1 MMKQKTNSQTTFSNI
16 QLGLVL
22 VLRMF
27 IGWHF
32 LYEGIIKL
40 VDPAWSAA
48 SYLLYSD
55 WIFSGFFHALAGNA
69 TLLAVVD
76 FCNIWGLIL
85 IGLAL
90 IFGIFTRLAALG
102 GAGLLLL
109 YYVANPPFTLADS
122 MKEGSYMIIDKNL
135 IEMVTLILIAFLPS
149 TSLIHWDWIRK
160 HITRLF
166 RKETQETPEPAT
178 EYPCQ
183 RAAREQQEAT
193 ERRNFLYSLASIPF
207 VGAFTW
213 AAVKAKA
220 FQTPVGI
227 DSISGATTRTFSFTG
242 LEDLRGTLPT
252 ARIGNVELSR
262 MFMGCNLIGGWAH
275 SRDLIYVPSLVKKY
289 HTQEKV
295 FETLQLGEQCGMN
308 AIIMNTSLT
317 PLMNAYWKET
327 RGKMQFISDCAGVG
341 DVERGIRV
349 SVDSG
354 AATCYIQGEITEK
367 ILREGGSFEIVG
379 EWMEKI
385 RREGVPAGIGAHSL
399 EVIKRCVDLGI
410 KPDYWVKTLHHTN
423 YWSAKPAEQH
433 DNIWCTNP
441 EETIAYMNNLEEPW
455 IAFKVL
461 AAGAIHPN
469 EGFKYAFEGGADFI
483 CVGMY
488 DFQVVDDVNIASD
501 VLAGPLNR
509 QRPWRC

>member
-1 MMKQKTNSQTTFSNI
+1 MKTVDSKIMLTNV
-16 QLGLVL
+16 QLLLVL
-22 VLRMF
+22 LLRIL

-40 VDPAWSAA
+40 FDPSWSAA

-55 WIFSGFFHALAGNA
+55 WIFSGLFHAMAENP
-69 TLLAVVD
+69 TLLAIVN
-76 FCNIWGLIL
+76 FFNIWGLIL

-90 IFGIFTRLAALG
+90 MFGLFTRVASLA

-109 YYVANPPFTLADS
+109 YYVANPPFTLPDS

-135 IEMVTLILIAFLPS
+135 IEMIALIILSYLPS
-149 TSLIHWDWIRK
+149 VSLVSWNTVKKTVVKLCHKQQIGDISQH
-160 HITRLF
+160 
-166 RKETQETPEPAT
+166 

-183 RAAREQQEAT
+183 MAACEQRGAL
-193 ERRNFLYSLASIPF
+193 ERRNFLYNLLSLSFA
-207 VGAFTW
+207 GAFTYS
-213 AAVKAKA
+213 AIKTKVFNKSEM
-220 FQTPVGI
+220 I
-227 DSISGATTRTFSFTG
+227 DAISGATTRTFSFS
-242 LEDLRGTLPT
+242 DLKDLKGTLPF
-252 ARIGNVELSR
+252 AKIGNVELSR

-275 SRDLIYVPSLVKKY
+275 SRDLIYVPDLVKKY
-289 HTQEKV
+289 HTQRKV

-308 AIIMNTSLT
+308 AIILNTSLT
-317 PLMNAYWKET
+317 PLINAYWKET

-341 DVERGIRV
+341 DVDRGIRV
-349 SVDSG
+349 SIDSG
-354 AATCYIQGEITEK
+354 AAACYIQGEITER
-367 ILREGGSFEIVG
+367 ILREGHSFEIVG
-379 EWMEKI
+379 EWLEKI
-385 RREGVPAGIGAHSL
+385 RKEGVPAGIGAHSL
-399 EVIKRCVDLGI
+399 EVIKQCVALGL

-423 YWSAKPAEQH
+423 YWSAKPVEQH

-441 EETIAYMNNLEEPW
+441 EETIAYMNGLEEPW

-488 DFQVVDDVNIASD
+488 DFQIVDDVNIAADILSQ
-501 VLAGPLNR
+501 PLNR